1 MNDGRLK
8 CDGCCVIRKAGVV
21 VFICPNTE
29 CTAQRFYSGLLGK
42 KKDLDLPIINT
53 CFT

>member
-1 MNDGRLK
+1 MNDGRLR

-29 CTAQRFYSGLLGK
+29 CTAQRYYAGLLLEK
-42 KKDLDLPIINT
+42 KEIILTAVDT